1 MAELTAQTVGRYLND
16 LAHGHNSD
24 RLKPAFQN
32 YPATGE
38 NVFLRMNNELG
49 DAYWVWHSYQ
59 DGDAA
64 LTHLESVMDICHERL
79 SSAYKSKYDQ
89 SVAFFQGSVSRAGTP
104 PQAQGQHAHLQNL
117 LVRVTACLH

>member
-1 MAELTAQTVGRYLND
+1 MAGLTAQTVEEYLED
-16 LAHGHNSD
+16 LAHAPNFD

-49 DAYWVWHSYQ
+49 DAYREFHYHQ
-59 DGDAA
+59 NGNAA
-64 LTHLESVMDICHERL
+64 LSHLESVRDICHERL
-79 SSAYKSKYDQ
+79 SDDYKSKYDQ
-89 SVAFFQGSVSRAGTP
+89 LVAFFLGSVSRAGTP
-104 PQAQGQHAHLQNL
+104 PQAQDAHLQNL

>member
-1 MAELTAQTVGRYLND
+1 MVVLTTQTVEEYLND

-38 NVFLRMNNELG
+38 NVFLRMNNVLG
-49 DAYWVWHSYQ
+49 DAYREWHFYQ
-59 DGDAA
+59 DGDAT
-64 LTHLESVMDICHERL
+64 LTLLESVRDICHERL
-79 SSAYKSKYDQ
+79 SDDYKSKYDQ
-89 SVAFFQGSVSRAGTP
+89 LVAFFLGSVSRAGTP
-104 PQAQGQHAHLQNL
+104 PQAQDAHLQNL